1 MLLIWCN
8 IDICR
13 LLIFP
18 PSHALTVDLYID
30 KVKIGEAQNVKGPL
44 YVLPWKPEQFKS
56 GLHHITAVIKVQIMY
71 CRNQIVEIQ
80 VPYGRFLEISL
91 LQITW
96 YLYMCIEKNFR
107 YLFIGCK
114 ILLLVIHYDKNFI
127 KILVFISKVQKHVL
141 YKPIPCSA
149 SSTTSFVFTYT
160 VYLLL
165 AMMMCDGNIRDEIFL
180 LSWLQ
185 MLVNVSLMTVHLFK
199 ENGFTIKEKSQLFS
213 LDGTTEPFP
222 LLARI
227 VLMVDLLFIVSIV
240 IKNTPCITES

>member
-185 MLVNVSLMTVHLFK
+185 MPVNVCLMLSTYVSGKWVYHQREISVILPGW
-199 ENGFTIKEKSQLFS
+199 NHWTISNS
-213 LDGTTEPFP
+213 GTYCAHGGLTFYCKY
-222 LLARI
+222 R
-227 VLMVDLLFIVSIV
+227 
-240 IKNTPCITES
+240 N

>member
-127 KILVFISKVQKHVL
+127 KILIFISKVQKHMF
-141 YKPIPCSA
+141 Y
-149 SSTTSFVFTYT
+149 TSLFPVVHHPLRALFLH

-165 AMMMCDGNIRDEIFL
+165 AMIKYDGNIQDEIFW
-180 LSWLQ
+180 LSWLPYK
-185 MLVNVSLMTVHLFK
+185 FW
-199 ENGFTIKEKSQLFS
+199 
-213 LDGTTEPFP
+213 
-222 LLARI
+222 
-227 VLMVDLLFIVSIV
+227 
-240 IKNTPCITES
+240 